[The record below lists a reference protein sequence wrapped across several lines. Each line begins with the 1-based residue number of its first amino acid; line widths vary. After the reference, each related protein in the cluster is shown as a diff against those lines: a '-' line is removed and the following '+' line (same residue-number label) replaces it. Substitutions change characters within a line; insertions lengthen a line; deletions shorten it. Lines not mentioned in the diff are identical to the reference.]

1 MADQRRGVTGI
12 IIGIMPQGVV
22 IMYVFIGRNLPL
34 FRPLEPPNICV
45 GESDPLQ
52 AHTKQCQLL
61 EICGRSVGKRVP
73 FSWHA
78 NMNIS
83 HPSLRE
89 RGVSLV
95 ARPLK
100 LSGLMPSWKGF
111 SMRIM
116 PRGEDGAYDIA
127 LTRPVGE
134 SRYVVFMSF
143 CRWSNSRL
151 SPGFP

>member
-73 FSWHA
+73 FSWHV
-78 NMNIS
+78 NMNIY

-89 RGVSLV
+89 RVSSLV
-95 ARPLK
+95 ADGSPSGWLGYYIWIVGILAL
-100 LSGLMPSWKGF
+100 LSHF
-111 SMRIM
+111 
-116 PRGEDGAYDIA
+116 
-127 LTRPVGE
+127 
-134 SRYVVFMSF
+134 
-143 CRWSNSRL
+143 
-151 SPGFP
+151 